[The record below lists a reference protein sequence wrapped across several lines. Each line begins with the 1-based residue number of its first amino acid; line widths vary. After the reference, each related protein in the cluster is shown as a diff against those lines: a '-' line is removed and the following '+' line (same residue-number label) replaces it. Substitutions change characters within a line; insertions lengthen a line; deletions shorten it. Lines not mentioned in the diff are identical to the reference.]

1 MYQRILVPVDGSE
14 TSDKGLK
21 EAVRLAREQ
30 GARLRLVHVIDQSA
44 MPAGPYGGFYTE
56 AVADALRQSGQA
68 VIDAAE
74 KFVRAEGVQVEQK
87 VLENI
92 AARVADVIVE
102 EAGNWGADLIV
113 MGTHGRRGVSHLFLG
128 SDAEAVVR
136 MSPVPVLLVRAL
148 ATPTKVKEAIA
159 A

>member
-1 MYQRILVPVDGSE
+1 MYQKILVPVDGSE
-14 TSDKGLK
+14 TSSRGLK
-21 EAVRLAREQ
+21 EAVRLAKEQ
-30 GARLRLVHVIDQSA
+30 GAKLRLVHVIDHSA
-44 MPAGPYGGFYTE
+44 MPEGPYGGFYME

-68 VIDAAE
+68 VIDAAA
-74 KFVRAEGVQVEQK
+74 KHVQAEGVQVEQQL
-87 VLENI
+87 LENV
-92 AARVADVIVE
+92 AARVADVIIE
-102 EAGNWGADLIV
+102 EARNWSADLIV

-148 ATPTKVKEAIA
+148 PAPAEVKEAIA